1 MKKLLLTAVLMLLL
15 LCTNAQVLNNTL
27 LGFQEPT
34 TKIQAVVSD
43 GGRCIY
49 YYGVFRGELIRNK
62 QTLLSGSGGDDLF
75 IVKTDTAGNLIWAR
89 QYGSEGNEAII
100 RSDLLKF
107 SNGALYFSNLIA
119 YTTQLGA
126 FTIEPY
132 GQDRPASCIAR
143 IDTATGNV
151 VWARRTSLLINS
163 MSAAGNL
170 LMVSGNITSTRGPW
184 LYENQLLQ
192 DSTGFSRVGLMYFDQ
207 EGSYLGRKQLYRNV
221 VSTFNLPLGS
231 PLLTA
236 DGQLFFNLIAP
247 NNNTGQS
254 QNLYIQDSIIVIP
267 NQRSFAG
274 VFKTDTSFKQIR
286 YRTLNETTNFLTFA
300 GDRNL
305 GITYNAAADSLY
317 FILESNSLSYT
328 LDGFNVPLANRSTLV
343 VMDSSLK
350 TARVQTLHQ
359 SSGTQR
365 VRYQV
370 VFPMRDHLLF
380 GGIFNGSNQAPAL
393 VPISP
398 SLQTVDFFCGLN
410 QTLDI
415 NGPSRSMLVR
425 SSYDFVKKDVLWLGD
440 ATTYDGQ
447 TLVYAGSLI
456 TGKSI
461 YFSNNNDA
469 VWNPWIVDT
478 SFSIRSGSMIGGADA
493 AEVSRHIRFFNDGSK
508 FIIGDAYGKTAFDT
522 SANGIVKSASRRD
535 LFFTR
540 LGTNN
545 QLLWYKRIFTSF
557 RNIAQLKMV
566 MKNNKAYVLTTLSNP
581 ANATGFNY
589 FKFDTTAITVS
600 GSSYSVLFIIEPDGS
615 YKLLDVTTIL
625 PLRAIASFDV
635 YDNGDL
641 AVITSG
647 GSQAATI
654 NGINFPSQA
663 GFFILR
669 LNSSGTILHAIKY
682 QSTITSYATTPGD
695 VLLHPGNEALTVIGN
710 INFTANLASRTMV
723 LTDGQQY
730 QDSFVVTNPKFSFSK
745 NYIDI
750 LKIRVAGGG
759 RRSTTIGPATGA
771 SQISSVM
778 NGTKLYLPVNK
789 NSIPDTLFQNTGVL
803 DADTTNNLF
812 FLLGLDSSGQVF
824 AKKKF
829 IPPVSGGISFPYQIN
844 KLTTAGNKIYS
855 SGFMYGPMQID
866 TIQVGY
872 GGGMDGLT
880 IEFDSLLTAK
890 KVFRLQSIYA
900 ERIFDC
906 DVFNDSLISFAYQAQ
921 TAPVYVNARQSSVR
935 PEDKEQDAY
944 VGDALLRTTV
954 ILSVRDWSTSN
965 NHVYPNPVVNGRFWI
980 QTDQSNIGRHT
991 WILYDTQGRIM
1002 DQGKF
1007 DASGNQSVQINIR
1020 AKAAPGMYLLILQ
1033 SKTNKKIVK
1042 LIL

>member
-1 MKKLLLTAVLMLLL
+1 MKKLLLTAALLL
-15 LCTNAQVLNNTL
+15 QLLFSYAQVLNNKL

-43 GGRCIY
+43 GGRYVY

-75 IVKTDTAGNLIWAR
+75 LIKTDTAGNLVWAR

-163 MSAAGNL
+163 MSATGNL

-192 DSTGFSRVGLMYFDQ
+192 DSTGFSRVGLMYFDK

-221 VSTFNLPLGS
+221 VSTSTAAFGS

-236 DGQLFFNLIAP
+236 DGQLFFYLSLSNSAQSILYVQDSLIALP
-247 NNNTGQS
+247 NSGFFT
-254 QNLYIQDSIIVIP
+254 
-267 NQRSFAG
+267 A

-286 YRTLNETTNFLTFA
+286 YRTLNQTQNSLLFA
-300 GDRNL
+300 GGTNL
-305 GITYNAAADSLY
+305 GITYNAAVDSLY
-317 FILESNSLSYT
+317 FILEGNNLSYT
-328 LDGFNVPLANRSTLV
+328 LDGFNVPLTNRSTLV

-350 TARVQTLHQ
+350 TARVQTLYQ
-359 SSGTQR
+359 SPTSPR
-365 VRYQV
+365 VRHQV

-380 GGIFNGSNQAPAL
+380 GGVFWGLNQAPAL

-398 SLQTVDFFCGLN
+398 SPQTVDFFCGLN

-415 NGPSRSMLVR
+415 NGPNRSMLVR
-425 SSYDFVKKDVLWLGD
+425 SSYDFAKKDVLWLGD

-447 TLVYAGSLI
+447 PLLYAGSLI
-456 TGKSI
+456 HGNRL
-461 YFSNNNDA
+461 YFTNSYDGA
-469 VWNPWIVDT
+469 WNPWIVDT
-478 SFSIRSGSMIGGADA
+478 SLTIRSGSMIGGPDA

-508 FIIGDAYGKTAFDT
+508 FIVGDAYGKTAFDT
-522 SANGIVKSASRRD
+522 TTNGIVKSSSRTD

-540 LGTNN
+540 LGANN

-557 RNIAQLKMV
+557 RSAPFPKMV
-566 MKNNKAYVLTTLSNP
+566 MKNNKAYVLITFFSP
-581 ANATGFNY
+581 ANAIGFNY

-600 GSSYSVLFIIEPDGS
+600 GGGYSILLIIEANGN

-625 PLRAIASFDV
+625 PGRGIKSFDV

-641 AVITSG
+641 AVITSS

-654 NGINFPSQA
+654 NGISFPSQA

-669 LNSSGTILHAIKY
+669 LNSTGTVLQAIKH
-682 QSTITSYATTPGD
+682 QSANATYGNIPVD
-695 VLLHPGNEALTVIGN
+695 LLLHPGNESLTVISN
-710 INFTANLASRTMV
+710 IGFTTNLASRTIV

-730 QDSFVVTNPKFSFSK
+730 QDTFVVSNPKPSFSK
-745 NYIDI
+745 TYLDI
-750 LKIRVAGGG
+750 LKIRVTGGG
-759 RRSTTIGPATGA
+759 RRSTIIGPASNPSMQTPY
-771 SQISSVM
+771 VM
-778 NGTKLYLPVNK
+778 NGTRLYLPVSK
-789 NSIPDTLFQNTGVL
+789 NGITDTLFKNTQIL
-803 DADTTNNLF
+803 DTDTTNNTF
-812 FLLGLDSSGQVF
+812 FLLGLDSTGQVF

-829 IPPVSGGISFPYQIN
+829 TPPVSGGISFPYQIN
-844 KLTTAGNKIYS
+844 KLTSAGNKVYT
-855 SGFMYGPMQID
+855 SGFISGSMQID

-872 GGGMDGLT
+872 GGGQDGLT

-906 DVFNDSLISFAYQAQ
+906 DVYNDSLISFAYLAQ
-921 TAPVYVNARQSSVR
+921 TAPSYVNNRQSSVR
-935 PEDKEQDAY
+935 PEDREQDAY
-944 VGDALLRTTV
+944 VGDATLRAAV
-954 ILSVRDWSTSN
+954 VLSVREWSTSN
-965 NHVYPNPVVNGRFWI
+965 IHVYPNPIVNRKFWI
-980 QTDQSNIGRHT
+980 RTDPSSGGRHT
-991 WILYDTQGRIM
+991 WMLYDLQGRM
-1002 DQGKF
+1002 MEQGNF
-1007 DASGNQSVQINIR
+1007 VSNANQHIPINVR
-1020 AKAAPGMYLLILQ
+1020 ANIAPGTYLLVLQ
-1033 SKTNKKIVK
+1033 SKTRKTTVK
-1042 LIL
+1042 LVF